1 MKKKF
6 SRIFLTAVIYR
17 WLWALLLSRFDFTRE
32 GLTKIWVFT
41 VNLLQSYLAS
51 FGADTFDKVARIA
64 GGIWSFLLIPAL
76 GIILLYLFFRGL
88 KKHIEKRKAN
98 PKPLRDKGA
107 GIKKIINWLQREA
120 SGVKAPQTQAERY
133 FIVRYTFPNEEGK
146 LCEQLVEATALRD
159 KEKTFRFRCANF
171 TLSFSGEYDRKV
183 PLIYLTATGSDGQPI
198 LEDKTVL
205 LPFNTTYN
213 LPLNCS
219 FELMS
224 SSI

>member
-17 WLWALLLSRFDFTRE
+17 WLWFLLLSRVEFTRK
-32 GLTKIWVFT
+32 GLTKIWAFF

-51 FGADTFDKVARIA
+51 FGANTFDKVAHIA
-64 GGIWSFLLIPAL
+64 GSVWGFLLVPAL

-88 KKHIEKRKAN
+88 KKYVEKRKAN
-98 PKPLRDKGA
+98 PKPMREKGSVF
-107 GIKKIINWLQREA
+107 KKIFDSPRQPKSIL
-120 SGVKAPQTQAERY
+120 APLTPPETY
-133 FIVRYTFPNEEGK
+133 YLVRYTFPNEEGV

-171 TLSFSGEYDRKV
+171 TLSFSGEYDCKI

-205 LPFNTTYN
+205 LPFNSTYN